1 MKGAGW
7 LTIYSSGL
15 QVTIYT
21 FKKYF
26 DKLLTVVSR
35 GKCAFC
41 AFVRSLV
48 LHVNFPIRLW

>member
-1 MKGAGW
+1 MKEAGW